1 MLNRF
6 LNLQK
11 TGVKKLSA
19 LALVLSIAL
28 FGFYCTSAEKT
39 TENAATYLNL
49 HDSVRYVGKQVCL
62 SCHAGAHNSYLET
75 GMGQSFGLATK
86 LKSAGRFE
94 GKTTIYDATLDLYY
108 QPYFS
113 EDTLCIKEFRLSGKD
128 TIHKRIQAIQYIIG
142 SGHHTNS
149 HLFASNG
156 YVFQAPL
163 TYYTQKGIWD
173 LPPGF
178 ENGFNS
184 RFTRQIGLECMAC
197 HNAQPAFADGS
208 ENKFLK
214 IPEGIDCERCHGP
227 GSIHVREKQAGNFID
242 TSKYID
248 YSIVNPGKLSVDL
261 QFDVCQ
267 RCHLQGNAV
276 LKEGKSFLDFKP
288 GMKLSNVI
296 DVYLPRYEGDESEFI
311 MASHADRLKQSA
323 CFKVM
328 ADKHGDSKSL
338 RPYKNAMTCVTCH
351 NPHVSVRK
359 QGDEPFNSKCSSC
372 HAAQKVSACSET
384 PSKIDAAGN
393 NCVSCHMPVSGS
405 IDIPHVTVHDH
416 YIRPNPKMNPSKSV
430 QKTAESFRG
439 LQCINNTLPDE
450 RSRII
455 AYIQQFEKFDPGKSY
470 LLDSAE
476 ALLKRRGETQFK
488 SDIRLLLAHAFAW
501 KDYAKVSSLATQYG
515 RAELLSLLSKK
526 SKNNEDAWAAYRVAE
541 SFTAQGLPAD
551 ALPFFEKAC
560 TLTPLHFEFRN
571 KYGACL
577 MQLGKIKEAEKEFAA
592 LCREAPFYAP
602 AFCNYGYCLLMHGD
616 GQGAKTMYT
625 KALQLDPDYKQAL
638 INLVGLEMYNGNTA
652 EAKKYML
659 RLQKA
664 YPNDEEIKAL
674 KNRISET

>member
-1 MLNRF
+1 M
-6 LNLQK
+6 K
-11 TGVKKLSA
+11 KIGV
-19 LALVLSIAL
+19 LALLCSIAL

-39 TENAATYLNL
+39 IENATTYLNL
-49 HDSVRYVGKQVCL
+49 HDSVQYVGKQVCL
-62 SCHAGAHNSYLET
+62 SCHAGAHSSYLET

-86 LKSAGRFE
+86 IKSAGRFE

-113 EDTLCIKEFRLSGKD
+113 GDTLCIKEFRLSGKD
-128 TIHKRIQAIQYIIG
+128 TIHQRIQAIQYIIG

-197 HNAQPAFADGS
+197 HNAQPQFAQGS

-227 GSIHVREKQAGNFID
+227 GSVHVREKQAGNLID

-288 GMKLSNVI
+288 GMKLSDVL

-328 ADKHGDSKSL
+328 ADKHGNEKSL

-359 QGDEPFNSKCSSC
+359 QGDEPFNAKCGSC
-372 HAAQKVSACSET
+372 HTAQKVDDCSET
-384 PSKIDAAGN
+384 SAKRNAAGN

-416 YIRPNPKMNPSKSV
+416 YIRRDAKMKTTRSV
-430 QKTAESFRG
+430 QKTTETFRG
-439 LQCINNTLPDE
+439 LQCINNAHPDE

-455 AYIQQFEKFDPGKSY
+455 AYIQQFEKFDPGKVY

-476 ALLKRRGETQFK
+476 ALLKRRGLAQFK
-488 SDIRLLLAHAFAW
+488 TDIRLAVALAFAG

-515 RAELLSLLSKK
+515 RTELLAFLNKK
-526 SKNNEDAWAAYRVAE
+526 SKNNEDAWTAYRIAE
-541 SFTAQGLPAD
+541 SFTAQGLAAD
-551 ALPFFEKAC
+551 ALSFFEKAC
-560 TLTPLHFEFRN
+560 TLAPLHFEFRN

-577 MQLGKIKEAEKEFAA
+577 MQVGNLKSAEKEFAT
-592 LCREAPFYAP
+592 LCREAPFFAP
-602 AFCNYGYCLLMHGD
+602 AFCNYGYCRLMDGD
-616 GQGAKTMYT
+616 ERSAKAMYT
-625 KALQLDPDYKQAL
+625 KALQLDPDYRQAL
-638 INLVGLEMYNGNTA
+638 INLVGLELYNGNPA
-652 EAKKYML
+652 EAQKYML
-659 RLQKA
+659 RLEKA
-664 YPNDEEIKAL
+664 YPNDEEIKEL
-674 KNRISET
+674 KNRITRI

>member
-1 MLNRF
+1 
-6 LNLQK
+6 
-11 TGVKKLSA
+11 VKKIGV
-19 LALVLSIAL
+19 LALLCSIAL

-39 TENAATYLNL
+39 IENATTYLNL
-49 HDSVRYVGKQVCL
+49 HDSVQYVGKQVCL
-62 SCHAGAHNSYLET
+62 SCHAGAHSSYLET

-86 LKSAGRFE
+86 IKSAGRFE

-113 EDTLCIKEFRLSGKD
+113 GDTLCIKEFRLSGKD
-128 TIHKRIQAIQYIIG
+128 TIHQRIQAIQYIIG

-149 HLFASNG
+149 HLLASNG

-197 HNAQPAFADGS
+197 HNAQPQFAQGS

-227 GSIHVREKQAGNFID
+227 GSVHVREKQAGNLID

-288 GMKLSNVI
+288 GMKLSDVL

-328 ADKHGDSKSL
+328 ADKHGNEKSL

-359 QGDEPFNSKCSSC
+359 QGDGPFN
-372 HAAQKVSACSET
+372 
-384 PSKIDAAGN
+384 
-393 NCVSCHMPVSGS
+393 
-405 IDIPHVTVHDH
+405 
-416 YIRPNPKMNPSKSV
+416 
-430 QKTAESFRG
+430 
-439 LQCINNTLPDE
+439 
-450 RSRII
+450 
-455 AYIQQFEKFDPGKSY
+455 
-470 LLDSAE
+470 
-476 ALLKRRGETQFK
+476 
-488 SDIRLLLAHAFAW
+488 
-501 KDYAKVSSLATQYG
+501 AK
-515 RAELLSLLSKK
+515 
-526 SKNNEDAWAAYRVAE
+526 
-541 SFTAQGLPAD
+541 
-551 ALPFFEKAC
+551 
-560 TLTPLHFEFRN
+560 
-571 KYGACL
+571 
-577 MQLGKIKEAEKEFAA
+577 
-592 LCREAPFYAP
+592 
-602 AFCNYGYCLLMHGD
+602 
-616 GQGAKTMYT
+616 
-625 KALQLDPDYKQAL
+625 
-638 INLVGLEMYNGNTA
+638 
-652 EAKKYML
+652 
-659 RLQKA
+659 
-664 YPNDEEIKAL
+664 
-674 KNRISET
+674 

>member
-1 MLNRF
+1 M
-6 LNLQK
+6 K
-11 TGVKKLSA
+11 KIGV
-19 LALVLSIAL
+19 LALLCSIAL

-39 TENAATYLNL
+39 AEATIGYLNL

-62 SCHAGAHNSYLET
+62 SCHAGAHSSYLET
-75 GMGQSFGLATK
+75 GMGQSFGIATK
-86 LKSAGRFE
+86 AKSAGRFE
-94 GKTTIYDATLDLYY
+94 DNPTIYDATLDLYY
-108 QPYFS
+108 QPYFAG
-113 EDTLCIKEFRLSGKD
+113 DTLCIKEFRLSGKD
-128 TIHKRIQAIQYIIG
+128 TTHRRIQHIQYIIG

-184 RFTRQIGLECMAC
+184 RFSRQIGLECMAC
-197 HNAQPAFADGS
+197 HNAQPQFAQGS

-227 GSIHVREKQAGNFID
+227 GSVHVREKQAGNLID

-288 GMKLSNVI
+288 GMKLSDVI
-296 DVYLPRYEGDESEFI
+296 DVYLPRYTGDESEFI

-328 ADKHGDSKSL
+328 ADKHSNEKSL

-359 QGDEPFNSKCSSC
+359 QGDEPFNAKCGSC
-372 HAAQKVSACSET
+372 HTAQKVDACSET
-384 PSKIDAAGN
+384 SAKRNAAGN

-416 YIRPNPKMNPSKSV
+416 YIRRDAKMKTTQSV
-430 QKTAESFRG
+430 QKTAETFRG
-439 LQCINNTLPDE
+439 LQCINNAHPDE

-455 AYIQQFEKFDPGKSY
+455 AYIQQFEKFDPGKVY

-476 ALLKRRGETQFK
+476 ALLKRRGSAQFK
-488 SDIRLLLAHAFAW
+488 TDIRLAVALAFAG

-515 RAELLSLLSKK
+515 RTELLAFLNKK
-526 SKNNEDAWAAYRVAE
+526 SKNNEDAWTAYRIAE
-541 SFTAQGLPAD
+541 SFTAQGLAAD
-551 ALPFFEKAC
+551 ALSFFEKAC
-560 TLTPLHFEFRN
+560 SLAPLHFEFRN

-577 MQLGKIKEAEKEFAA
+577 IQVGKLKAAAKEFAT
-592 LCREAPFYAP
+592 LCREAPFFAP
-602 AFCNYGYCLLMHGD
+602 AFCNYGYCRLLDGD
-616 GQGAKTMYT
+616 ERSAKAMYT
-625 KALQLDPDYKQAL
+625 KALQLDPDYRQAL
-638 INLVGLEMYNGNTA
+638 INLVGLELYNGNPA
-652 EAKKYML
+652 EAQKYML
-659 RLQKA
+659 RLEKA

-674 KNRISET
+674 KDRIRGS

>member
-1 MLNRF
+1 M
-6 LNLQK
+6 K
-11 TGVKKLSA
+11 KIGV
-19 LALVLSIAL
+19 LALLCSIAL

-39 TENAATYLNL
+39 TENATTYLNL
-49 HDSVRYVGKQVCL
+49 HDSVQYVGKQVCL
-62 SCHAGAHNSYLET
+62 SCHAGAHSSYLET

-86 LKSAGRFE
+86 IKSAGRFE

-113 EDTLCIKEFRLSGKD
+113 GDTLCIKEFRLSGKD
-128 TIHKRIQAIQYIIG
+128 TIHQRIQAIQYIIG

-197 HNAQPAFADGS
+197 HNAQPQFAQGS

-227 GSIHVREKQAGNFID
+227 GSVHVREKQAGNLID

-288 GMKLSNVI
+288 GMKLSDVL

-328 ADKHGDSKSL
+328 ADKHGNEKSL

-359 QGDEPFNSKCSSC
+359 QGDEPFNAKCGSC
-372 HAAQKVSACSET
+372 HTAQKVDDCSET
-384 PSKIDAAGN
+384 SAKRNAAGN

-416 YIRPNPKMNPSKSV
+416 YIRRDAKMKTTRSV
-430 QKTAESFRG
+430 QKTTETFRG
-439 LQCINNTLPDE
+439 LQCINNTSPDE

-455 AYIQQFEKFDPGKSY
+455 AYIQQFEKFDPGKAY

-476 ALLKRRGETQFK
+476 ALLKRRGPAQFK
-488 SDIRLLLAHAFAW
+488 TDIRLAVALAFAG

-515 RAELLSLLSKK
+515 RTELLTFLNKK
-526 SKNNEDAWAAYRVAE
+526 SKNNEDAWTAYRIAE
-541 SFTAQGLPAD
+541 SFTAQGLAAD
-551 ALPFFEKAC
+551 ALSFFEKAC
-560 TLTPLHFEFRN
+560 TLAPLHFEFRN

-577 MQLGKIKEAEKEFAA
+577 MQVGNLKSAEKEFAT
-592 LCREAPFYAP
+592 LCREAPFFAP
-602 AFCNYGYCLLMHGD
+602 AFCNYGYCRLMDGD
-616 GQGAKTMYT
+616 ERSAKAMYT
-625 KALQLDPDYKQAL
+625 KALQLDPDYRQAL
-638 INLVGLEMYNGNTA
+638 INLVGLELYNGNPA
-652 EAKKYML
+652 EAQKYML
-659 RLQKA
+659 RLEKA

-674 KNRISET
+674 KNRIPRI

>member
-1 MLNRF
+1 
-6 LNLQK
+6 
-11 TGVKKLSA
+11 
-19 LALVLSIAL
+19 VLSIAL

-39 TENAATYLNL
+39 TENATTYLNL

-75 GMGQSFGLATK
+75 GMGHSFGLATK

-197 HNAQPAFADGS
+197 HNAQPAFAEGS

-288 GMKLSNVI
+288 GMKLSDVI

-439 LQCINNTLPDE
+439 LQCINNTSPDE

-488 SDIRLLLAHAFAW
+488 SDIRLSLAHAFAG

-560 TLTPLHFEFRN
+560 TLAPLHFEFRN

-616 GQGAKTMYT
+616 GQSAKTMYT

-638 INLVGLEMYNGNTA
+638 INLVGLELYNGRTS
-652 EAKKYML
+652 EAQKYML
-659 RLQKA
+659 RLEKA

-674 KNRISET
+674 KNRISEI

>member
-1 MLNRF
+1 M
-6 LNLQK
+6 
-11 TGVKKLSA
+11 KKFS
-19 LALVLSIAL
+19 ALVLLFTIAL

-39 TENAATYLNL
+39 VEKAATYLNL
-49 HDSVRYVGKQVCL
+49 HDSVQYVGKQVCL
-62 SCHAGAHNSYLET
+62 SCHAGAHSSYLET

-86 LKSAGRFE
+86 IKSAGSFE
-94 GKTTIYDATLDLYY
+94 HNPTIYDAVLNLYY
-108 QPYFS
+108 QPYFLG
-113 EDTLCIKEFRLSGKD
+113 DTLYIKEFRISGKD

-197 HNAQPAFADGS
+197 HNAQPDFAEGS

-227 GSIHVREKQAGNFID
+227 GSIHVREKQAGNLID

-248 YSIVNPGKLSVDL
+248 YSIVNPGKLSVEL

-276 LKEGKSFLDFKP
+276 LREGKTFLDFKP
-288 GMKLSNVI
+288 GMKLSDI
-296 DVYLPRYEGDESEFI
+296 MDIYLPRYEGDESEFI
-311 MASHADRLKQSA
+311 MASHADRLKLSA

-328 ADKHGDSKSL
+328 ADKHSDTKSL

-359 QGDEPFNSKCSSC
+359 QGDEPFNTTCKNC
-372 HAAQKVSACSET
+372 HAKQKIPACSET
-384 PSKIDAAGN
+384 HGKIKAANN

-416 YIRPNPKMNPSKSV
+416 YIRPNANMSTSKTI
-430 QKTAESFRG
+430 QKTAERFRG
-439 LQCINNTLPDE
+439 LQSINTPSPDE
-450 RSRII
+450 RSRIV

-476 ALLKRRGETQFK
+476 TILKRRGEKQFK
-488 SDIRLLLAHAFAW
+488 ADIRLLLAHAFAG
-501 KDYAKVSSLATQYG
+501 KDYAKVSSLATRYG
-515 RAELLSLLSKK
+515 RVELLSILSKK

-551 ALPFFEKAC
+551 ALAFFEKAC
-560 TLTPLHFEFRN
+560 TLAPLHFEFRN
-571 KYGACL
+571 KFGACL
-577 MQLGKIKEAEKEFAA
+577 MQLGKIKEAEKEFAT
-592 LCREAPFYAP
+592 LCSQAPFYAP

-616 GQGAKTMYT
+616 SQGAKTMYT
-625 KALQLDPDYKQAL
+625 KALQLDPDYRQAL
-638 INLVGLEMYNGNTA
+638 INLVGLEIYNGRLA
-652 EAKKYML
+652 EAQKYMA

-664 YPNDEEIKAL
+664 YPYDEEIKAL
-674 KNRISET
+674 KNQISVN

>member
-1 MLNRF
+1 
-6 LNLQK
+6 
-11 TGVKKLSA
+11 
-19 LALVLSIAL
+19 
-28 FGFYCTSAEKT
+28 
-39 TENAATYLNL
+39 
-49 HDSVRYVGKQVCL
+49 
-62 SCHAGAHNSYLET
+62 
-75 GMGQSFGLATK
+75 
-86 LKSAGRFE
+86 
-94 GKTTIYDATLDLYY
+94 
-108 QPYFS
+108 
-113 EDTLCIKEFRLSGKD
+113 
-128 TIHKRIQAIQYIIG
+128 
-142 SGHHTNS
+142 
-149 HLFASNG
+149 LFASNG

-197 HNAQPAFADGS
+197 HNAQPQFAQGS

-288 GMKLSNVI
+288 GMKLSDVI

-372 HAAQKVSACSET
+372 HASQKVSACSET
-384 PSKIDAAGN
+384 PSMIDAAGN

-439 LQCINNTLPDE
+439 LQCINNTSPDE

-488 SDIRLLLAHAFAW
+488 PDIRLLLAHAFAG

-515 RAELLSLLSKK
+515 RTELLSILSKK

-560 TLTPLHFEFRN
+560 TLAPLHFEFRN

-638 INLVGLEMYNGNTA
+638 INLVGLELYNGHTS
-652 EAKKYML
+652 EAQKYML

-664 YPNDEEIKAL
+664 FPNDEEIKAL
-674 KNRISET
+674 KNRIRGI

>member
-1 MLNRF
+1 M
-6 LNLQK
+6 K
-11 TGVKKLSA
+11 KIGV
-19 LALVLSIAL
+19 LALLCSIAL

-39 TENAATYLNL
+39 IENATTYLNL
-49 HDSVRYVGKQVCL
+49 HDSVQYVGKQVCL
-62 SCHAGAHNSYLET
+62 SCHAGAHSSYLET

-86 LKSAGRFE
+86 IKSAGRFE

-113 EDTLCIKEFRLSGKD
+113 GDTLCIKEFRLSGKD
-128 TIHKRIQAIQYIIG
+128 TIHQRIQAIQYIIG

-197 HNAQPAFADGS
+197 HNAQPQFAQGS

-227 GSIHVREKQAGNFID
+227 GSVHVREKQAGNLID

-288 GMKLSNVI
+288 GMKLSDVL

-328 ADKHGDSKSL
+328 ADKHGNEKSL

-359 QGDEPFNSKCSSC
+359 QGDGPFNAKCGSC
-372 HAAQKVSACSET
+372 HTAQKVDDCSET
-384 PSKIDAAGN
+384 SAKRNAAGN

-416 YIRPNPKMNPSKSV
+416 YIRRDAKMKTTRSV
-430 QKTAESFRG
+430 QKTTETFRG
-439 LQCINNTLPDE
+439 LQCINNAHPDE

-455 AYIQQFEKFDPGKSY
+455 AYIQQFEKFDPGKVY

-476 ALLKRRGETQFK
+476 ALLKRRGLAQFK
-488 SDIRLLLAHAFAW
+488 TDIRLAVALAFAG

-515 RAELLSLLSKK
+515 RTELLAFLNKK
-526 SKNNEDAWAAYRVAE
+526 SKNNEDAWTAYRIAE
-541 SFTAQGLPAD
+541 SFTAQGLAAD
-551 ALPFFEKAC
+551 ALSFFEKAC
-560 TLTPLHFEFRN
+560 TLAPLHFEFRN

-577 MQLGKIKEAEKEFAA
+577 MQVGNLKSAEKEFAT
-592 LCREAPFYAP
+592 LCREAPFFAP
-602 AFCNYGYCLLMHGD
+602 AFCNYGYCRLMDGD
-616 GQGAKTMYT
+616 ERSAKAMYT
-625 KALQLDPDYKQAL
+625 KALQLDPDYRQAL
-638 INLVGLEMYNGNTA
+638 INLVGLELYNGNPA
-652 EAKKYML
+652 EAQKYML
-659 RLQKA
+659 RLEKA
-664 YPNDEEIKAL
+664 YPNDEEIKEL
-674 KNRISET
+674 KNRITRI